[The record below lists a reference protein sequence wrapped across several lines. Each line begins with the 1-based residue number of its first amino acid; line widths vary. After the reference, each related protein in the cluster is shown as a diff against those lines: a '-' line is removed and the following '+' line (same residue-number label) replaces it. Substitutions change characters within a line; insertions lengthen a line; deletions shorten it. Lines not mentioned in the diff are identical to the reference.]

1 MDKNKI
7 VLDTIE
13 IHKPKGRD
21 EEMMERFMDYMD
33 FLDFKSSQKANREP
47 EHKVDKEGLQQVK
60 ELYHDTAKDID
71 AKREKIFRPLSVMED
86 ADDWQKHTIKYL
98 EDKDNISA
106 DIKENKED
114 AAYRRALNDILG
126 KVIDIN
132 EKLRED

>member
-1 MDKNKI
+1 
-7 VLDTIE
+7 
-13 IHKPKGRD
+13 
-21 EEMMERFMDYMD
+21 MDYMD

-71 AKREKIFRPLSVMED
+71 AKREKIFRPLRVMED
-86 ADDWQKHTIKYL
+86 ADDWQKHTSKYL